1 MKKNLKPKNLQP
13 MIHSNYFS
21 RKMTCCYG
29 VSEVGLV
36 IVFKLRI
43 RKVILIHQLNAKDL
57 FDCEDDIVKIVTYP
71 YTIMM
76 KKLFIRNG
84 CHSFISPRTYICVTY
99 KATHLKKREL
109 LENKTLIKSKA
120 CIWLQNQTKES
131 ERISLRLKFKPFHFR
146 CGLLLLT

>member
-1 MKKNLKPKNLQP
+1 MEKNITRHLINHMKKNLKPKNLQP

-21 RKMTCCYG
+21 SKMICCYG

-43 RKVILIHQLNAKDL
+43 RKVILIYQLNAKDL

-84 CHSFISPRTYICVTY
+84 CHSFISPITYICVIY
-99 KATHLKKREL
+99 KATHLRNVSCWRTKL
-109 LENKTLIKSKA
+109 LLSFKSKA
-120 CIWLQNQTKES
+120 YNNF
-131 ERISLRLKFKPFHFR
+131 KFKR
-146 CGLLLLT
+146 KRE

>member
-1 MKKNLKPKNLQP
+1 MEKNITRHLINHMKKNLKPKNLQP

-29 VSEVGLV
+29 VCEVGLV

-43 RKVILIHQLNAKDL
+43 RKVILIYQLNAKDL
-57 FDCEDDIVKIVTYP
+57 FDWEDDIVKTVTYP

-84 CHSFISPRTYICVTY
+84 CHSFISPITYICVTY
-99 KATHLKKREL
+99 KATHLRNVSCWRTKLLLNPKHTITSNLRER
-109 LENKTLIKSKA
+109 
-120 CIWLQNQTKES
+120 ES
-131 ERISLRLKFKPFHFR
+131 EHHSD
-146 CGLLLLT
+146 